1 MRHGHYN
8 LDGKDDKER
17 YLTALG
23 LEQAKI
29 TGARLGKIWKDIS
42 LLWVK
47 QTKITVARL
56 GKIWKDISLLWVR
69 TDQDDRS

>member
-1 MRHGHYN
+1 MRIPLFLYIYIMFRNIILVRHGHYN

-47 QTKITVARL
+47 
-56 GKIWKDISLLWVR
+56 
-69 TDQDDRS
+69 TDQDYSC

>member
-1 MRHGHYN
+1 MLKPLFLYIYIMFRNIILVRHGHYN

-42 LLWVK
+42 LLWV
-47 QTKITVARL
+47 
-56 GKIWKDISLLWVR
+56 R
-69 TDQDDRS
+69 TDQDYSC

>member
-1 MRHGHYN
+1 MFLYIYIMFRNIILVRHGHYN

-29 TGARLGKIWKDIS
+29 TGARLGKIWIDIS

-47 QTKITVARL
+47 
-56 GKIWKDISLLWVR
+56 
-69 TDQDDRS
+69 TDQDYSC

>member
-47 QTKITVARL
+47 
-56 GKIWKDISLLWVR
+56 
-69 TDQDDRS
+69 TDQDYSC

>member
-1 MRHGHYN
+1 MLIPPFLYFYIMFRNIILVRHGHYN

-42 LLWVK
+42 LLWV
-47 QTKITVARL
+47 
-56 GKIWKDISLLWVR
+56 R
-69 TDQDDRS
+69 TDQDNRS

>member
-1 MRHGHYN
+1 MLIPLFLYIYIMFRNIILVRHGHYN

-47 QTKITVARL
+47 
-56 GKIWKDISLLWVR
+56 
-69 TDQDDRS
+69 TDQDYSC

>member
-1 MRHGHYN
+1 MFRNIILVRHGHYN

-29 TGARLGKIWKDIS
+29 TGARLGKLIWKDIS

-47 QTKITVARL
+47 
-56 GKIWKDISLLWVR
+56 
-69 TDQDDRS
+69 TDQDYSCKVR